1 MPSPDVVL
9 SISSSGLICAAEH
22 YDLPDL
28 IQACFHHA
36 KQFIRTEIA
45 CQVIN
50 GFPKKKL
57 KDLFSIPLF
66 ENCFAGPID
75 SKGNVYLFRHP
86 VSELILVRC

>member
-9 SISSSGLICAAEH
+9 YISSPGLICAAEH

-45 CQVIN
+45 CQVIK
-50 GFPKKKL
+50 GFPEKKWKISL
-57 KDLFSIPLF
+57 ASPFF
-66 ENCFAGPID
+66 ENCVA
-75 SKGNVYLFRHP
+75 
-86 VSELILVRC
+86 

>member
-1 MPSPDVVL
+1 MRIRKDCIFKYFVMPSPDVVL

-45 CQVIN
+45 CQVIK

-66 ENCFAGPID
+66 DVC
-75 SKGNVYLFRHP
+75 VT
-86 VSELILVRC
+86 